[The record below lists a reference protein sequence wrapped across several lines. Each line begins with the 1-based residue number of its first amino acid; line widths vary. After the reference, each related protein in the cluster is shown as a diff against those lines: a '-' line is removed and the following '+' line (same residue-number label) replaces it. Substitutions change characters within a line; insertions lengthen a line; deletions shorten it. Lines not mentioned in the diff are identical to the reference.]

1 MDIKSKSSRI
11 IGSIILTFIV
21 IIMAGVVVSSYDHFW
36 NVIEAK
42 KENPY
47 EEYWFN
53 DYLHRNAYS
62 LYMIVAEE
70 RAGKDLKPSE
80 VYLNL
85 EDKETSKENT
95 SSEQSEASVI
105 NEHTSTVSEQ
115 SETSVIN
122 DQDYVDYDYEDAY
135 SVESMIRDFNY
146 WIYEMKDET
155 VDRNNNLKYQ
165 VVDNKTEKVVTSY
178 DWNFSE
184 KTKDEYDF
192 YATIVFDK
200 QGKVSV
206 KDAYNANETDI
217 VQRLSDFALQFNEFD
232 DSYWNDSYSINPIK
246 DTTFQ
251 YAVPK
256 VLEPYDSIYW
266 QQYYSFTFYENSGF
280 PFVILAAAVIIVF
293 IALILSSKKLCRVG
307 TGIIAKIPVELL
319 VAAGALDIVLVIG
332 MSEVINYTHNG
343 QLAEYLISIGFSDK
357 LVPFLH
363 IGAWAIIFGVVAIIT
378 LSIKQLFVKG
388 FKRYCKENVLIIRI
402 IIWCLKKIKYF
413 INKITEIDVDD
424 TVNKFLFKVLALNFI
439 ILTIFCSIWFFGI
452 AGLIVYTI
460 AMFFFLQNKIK
471 KLKEDYD
478 SIMDI
483 TDSLAKGNL
492 NVTEERD
499 LGIFEPMKT
508 NLTMIQGGFK
518 NAVEEELKS
527 QNMKNELI
535 TNVSHDLK
543 TPLTAIITYVDLLKN
558 EEITEEER
566 KSYIETLDKKS
577 QRLKHLIE
585 DLFEVS
591 KANSGNMEVS
601 LATVDVLSLIKQAEL
616 ELGEKLEAVGIEICI
631 RSNEE
636 KIYLELDGQK
646 SYRIFE
652 NLFGNIVKYSMPN
665 RKAYVDVITS
675 DSATR
680 IEVKNM
686 SKEELDFDTSEIT
699 ERFVR
704 GDKSRNSEGSGLG
717 LAIVKSL
724 VELQGGQFQ
733 IVVDGDL
740 FKAIIIFENKKYE
753 TDTN

>member
-11 IGSIILTFIV
+11 IGSIILTFVV
-21 IIMAGVVVSSYDHFW
+21 IIMAGVVVTTYDHFW
-36 NVIEAK
+36 NVVDNRT
-42 KENPY
+42 ENPY
-47 EEYWFN
+47 EEYQFN
-53 DYLHRNAYS
+53 SYLQRSAYS
-62 LYMIVAEE
+62 LYMDVAEE
-70 RAGKDLKPSE
+70 RAGKDLKPSDI
-80 VYLNL
+80 YLNI
-85 EDKETSKENT
+85 EDQETSEENT
-95 SSEQSEASVI
+95 S
-105 NEHTSTVSEQ
+105 TDSEQ
-115 SETSVIN
+115 SETAVIN
-122 DQDYVDYDYEDAY
+122 DSVYVDYEDTY
-135 SVESMIRDFNY
+135 STESMIRDFNDFLDG
-146 WIYEMKDET
+146 IKDDT
-155 VDRNNNLKYQ
+155 VWGNKNLKYQ
-165 VVDNKTEKVVTSY
+165 VVDNKTGKVVTSY
-178 DWNFSE
+178 DWTFSE
-184 KTKDEYDF
+184 KTKEKYDF
-192 YATIVFDK
+192 YVTIVFDK
-200 QGKVSV
+200 QGKISI
-206 KDAYNANETDI
+206 KDAYNVNESEL
-217 VQRLSDFALQFNEFD
+217 VQRLSEFIIQYD
-232 DSYWNDSYSINPIK
+232 DSYWGSSYSIKPIV
-246 DTTFQ
+246 DTTFN

-256 VLEPYDSIYW
+256 ELQPYDPIYW
-266 QQYYSFTFYENSGF
+266 QQQMGYRHMFYENSGF
-280 PFVILAAAVIIVF
+280 PFVILGAAVIIMF
-293 IALILSSKKLCRVG
+293 IALLLSSKKICRVG
-307 TGIIAKIPVELL
+307 TGITSKIPAELL
-319 VAAGALDIVLVIG
+319 TAAGVIDVAFFVV
-332 MSEVINYTHNG
+332 MSEIIYLTHTG
-343 QLAEYLISIGFSDK
+343 QLAEYLVSIGFSDK

-402 IIWCLKKIKYF
+402 INWCLKKVKNC
-413 INKITEIDVDD
+413 INKITEINVDD

-460 AMFFFLQNKIK
+460 AMFFFLQNKTK

-492 NVTEERD
+492 NVTEKRD

-508 NLTMIQGGFK
+508 NLTKIQGGFK

-558 EEITEEER
+558 EAITEEER

-652 NLFGNIVKYSMPN
+652 NLFGNIVKYAMPN

-675 DSATR
+675 DSDTR

-740 FKAIIIFENKKYE
+740 FKAIITFENKKYE
-753 TDTN
+753 SDTN

>member
-1 MDIKSKSSRI
+1 M
-11 IGSIILTFIV
+11 LIV
-21 IIMAGVVVSSYDHFW
+21 AGRVVATYDYFW
-36 NVIEAK
+36 EVVDNKVES
-42 KENPY
+42 PY
-47 EEYWFN
+47 ESHWFTS
-53 DYLHRNAYS
+53 YLYQNAYS
-62 LYMIVAEE
+62 LYVDVAEE
-70 RAGKDLKPSE
+70 RAGKELTPSD
-80 VYLNL
+80 VYLNF
-85 EDKETSKENT
+85 SKEET
-95 SSEQSEASVI
+95 TQVEDSVK
-105 NEHTSTVSEQ
+105 N
-115 SETSVIN
+115 
-122 DQDYVDYDYEDAY
+122 
-135 SVESMIRDFNY
+135 DFNA
-146 WIYEMKDET
+146 WIYETKSRTIEE
-155 VDRNNNLKYQ
+155 NHNLKYQ
-165 VVDNKTEKVVTSY
+165 VVDNSTGEVVTSY
-178 DWNFSE
+178 DWTFSE
-184 KTKDEYDF
+184 DTKDEYDS
-192 YATIVFDK
+192 YLTLVFDE

-206 KDAYNANETDI
+206 EEAYNIDI
-217 VQRLSDFALQFNEFD
+217 EFLINQVRTFGLQYEDMN
-232 DSYWNDSYSINPIK
+232 SGISYSVNPIV
-246 DTTFQ
+246 DTTFH

-256 VLEPYDSIYW
+256 ELEPYDTIYW
-266 QQYYSFTFYENSGF
+266 QQQGTYHNVFYSNSGF
-280 PFVILAAAVIIVF
+280 PFVILGATLFIII
-293 IALILSSKKLCRVG
+293 IALILSSKKLFKIG
-307 TGIIAKIPVELL
+307 TGITSKIPLEIV
-319 VAAGALDIVLVIG
+319 VGAGGLALGFAIC
-332 MSEVINYTHNG
+332 MSEIIYMTHTG
-343 QLAEYLISIGFSDK
+343 KLANYLISIGLSDK
-357 LVPFLH
+357 LVPLLH
-363 IGAWAIIFGVVAIIT
+363 IGAWSVIFGVVVIMT
-378 LSIKQLFVKG
+378 LSMKQVFVKG
-388 FKRYCKENVLIIRI
+388 FGRYCTENVLVIRI
-402 IIWCLKKIKYF
+402 INWCFKKTKIF
-413 INKITEIDVDD
+413 INKITEINVDD
-424 TVNKFLFKVLALNFI
+424 TVNKLLLKILGINFLVLTVL
-439 ILTIFCSIWFFGI
+439 CSIWFFGI
-452 AGLIVYTI
+452 AGLIIYTI
-460 AMFFFLQNKIK
+460 VMFFFLQKKVN

-478 SIMDI
+478 RIIEI

-508 NLTMIQGGFK
+508 NLTMIQGGFRA
-518 NAVEEELKS
+518 AVEEELKS
-527 QNMKNELI
+527 QSMKNELI

-558 EEITEEER
+558 EEITEEEK

-652 NLFGNIVKYSMPN
+652 NLFGNIVKYAMPN

-675 DSATR
+675 DSGTQ

-740 FKAIIIFENKKYE
+740 FKAIITFENKKYE
-753 TDTN
+753 ADSN

>member
-11 IGSIILTFIV
+11 IGSIILTFVV
-21 IIMAGVVVSSYDHFW
+21 IITAGVVVTTYDHFW
-36 NVIEAK
+36 DVVDNRT
-42 KENPY
+42 ENPY
-47 EEYWFN
+47 EEYWFS
-53 DYLHRNAYS
+53 DYLQRSAYS
-62 LYMIVAEE
+62 LYMDVAEE
-70 RAGKDLKPSE
+70 RAGEDLKPSDI
-80 VYLNL
+80 YLNIEKEATL
-85 EDKETSKENT
+85 EEKE
-95 SSEQSEASVI
+95 
-105 NEHTSTVSEQ
+105 VSEQ
-115 SETSVIN
+115 SETTVIN
-122 DQDYVDYDYEDAY
+122 EQDYVDYTYEDTY
-135 SVESMIRDFNY
+135 STESMIRDFNELLNG
-146 WIYEMKDET
+146 IKDDT
-155 VDRNNNLKYQ
+155 VLGNRNLKYQ
-165 VVDNKTEKVVTSY
+165 VVDNKTGKVVTSY
-178 DWNFSE
+178 DWTFSK
-184 KTKDEYDF
+184 KTKDEYNC
-192 YATIVFDK
+192 YVTVVFDE
-200 QGKVSV
+200 QGKISI
-206 KDAYNANETDI
+206 KDAYNVNESNI
-217 VQRLSDFALQFNEFD
+217 IQQLSDFIIQYD
-232 DSYWNDSYSINPIK
+232 DSYWDSYYSIKPIV
-246 DTTFQ
+246 DTTFY

-256 VLEPYDSIYW
+256 ELQAYDSIYW
-266 QQYYSFTFYENSGF
+266 QQQMGYRHIFYEKSGF
-280 PFVILAAAVIIVF
+280 PFVILGAAVIIMF
-293 IALILSSKKLCRVG
+293 IALLLSSKKICRVG
-307 TGIIAKIPVELL
+307 TGITSKIPAELL
-319 VAAGALDIVLVIG
+319 TAAGAIDVGFVVV
-332 MSEVINYTHNG
+332 MSEIIYLTHTG

-363 IGAWAIIFGVVAIIT
+363 IGAWSIIFGVVAIIT

-402 IIWCLKKIKYF
+402 INWCLKKVKYC
-413 INKITEIDVDD
+413 INKITEINVDD

-460 AMFFFLQNKIK
+460 AMFFFLQNKTK

-492 NVTEERD
+492 NVTEKRD

-508 NLTMIQGGFK
+508 NLTKIQGGFK

-558 EEITEEER
+558 EAITEEER

-652 NLFGNIVKYSMPN
+652 NLFGNIVKYAMPN
-665 RKAYVDVITS
+665 RKAYVDVVTS
-675 DSATR
+675 DSDTR

-740 FKAIIIFENKKYE
+740 FKAIITFKNKKYE
-753 TDTN
+753 SDTN

>member
-11 IGSIILTFIV
+11 IGSIILTFVV
-21 IIMAGVVVSSYDHFW
+21 IITAGAVVTTYDHFW
-36 NVIEAK
+36 DVVDNK

-53 DYLHRNAYS
+53 DYLNRNAYS
-62 LYMIVAEE
+62 LYMDVAEE
-70 RAGKDLKPSE
+70 RAGKDLKPSD
-80 VYLNL
+80 VYLNI
-85 EDKETSKENT
+85 ENEETSKENPGNKN
-95 SSEQSEASVI
+95 SASEDVNTEVTQRGATIEDSTQ
-105 NEHTSTVSEQ
+105 NETV
-115 SETSVIN
+115 VIN
-122 DQDYVDYDYEDAY
+122 DSDYVDYDYQDMY
-135 SVESMIRDFNY
+135 STESMIRDFNDTLY
-146 WIYEMKDET
+146 GIKGDT
-155 VDRNNNLKYQ
+155 VLANQNLKYQ
-165 VVDNKTEKVVTSY
+165 VVDNKTGKVVTSY
-178 DWNFSE
+178 DWTFSE

-192 YATIVFDK
+192 YVTVVFDE
-200 QGKVSV
+200 QGKISV
-206 KDAYNANETDI
+206 KDAYNVNESEL
-217 VQRLSDFALQFNEFD
+217 VQRLSDFIIQYNGSHWEG
-232 DSYWNDSYSINPIK
+232 SYSIKPIV
-246 DTTFQ
+246 DTTFS

-256 VLEPYDSIYW
+256 ELQAYDSIYW
-266 QQYYSFTFYENSGF
+266 QQQMGYRHMFYENSGF
-280 PFVILAAAVIIVF
+280 PFVILGAAVIIMF
-293 IALILSSKKLCRVG
+293 IALLLSSKKICRVG
-307 TGIIAKIPVELL
+307 TGITSTIPLEII
-319 VAAGALDIVLVIG
+319 VAAGTLAFGLAIS
-332 MSEVINYTHNG
+332 MSEIIYLTHTG
-343 QLAEYLISIGFSDK
+343 KLAEYLISIGFPDK
-357 LVPFLH
+357 LIPFLH
-363 IGAWAIIFGVVAIIT
+363 IGAWATIFGVVAIIT

-388 FKRYCKENVLIIRI
+388 FRRYCKENVLIIRI
-402 IIWCLKKIKYF
+402 INWCLRKVKYF
-413 INKITEIDVDD
+413 INKITEINVDD

-460 AMFFFLQNKIK
+460 AMFFFLQNKTK

-499 LGIFEPMKT
+499 LGVFEPIKT
-508 NLTMIQGGFK
+508 NLTRIQDGFK
-518 NAVEEELKS
+518 KAVEEELKS
-527 QNMKNELI
+527 QNMKTELI

-577 QRLKHLIE
+577 QRLKQLIE

-591 KANSGNMEVS
+591 KANSGNMEVN

-616 ELGEKLEAVGIEICI
+616 ELSEKLEGVGIEVCI

-652 NLFGNIVKYSMPN
+652 NLFGNLVKYAMPN
-665 RKAYVDVITS
+665 RKAYVDVISTGS
-675 DSATR
+675 VTQ

-686 SKEELDFDTSEIT
+686 SKEELDFDTGVIT

-724 VELQGGQFQ
+724 VELQGGRFE
-733 IVVDGDL
+733 IVIDGDL
-740 FKAIIIFENKKYE
+740 FKAIITFENKK
-753 TDTN
+753 

>member
-11 IGSIILTFIV
+11 IGSIILTFVV
-21 IIMAGVVVSSYDHFW
+21 IITAGAVVTTYDHFW
-36 NVIEAK
+36 DVVDNK

-53 DYLHRNAYS
+53 DYLNRNAYS
-62 LYMIVAEE
+62 LYMAVAEE
-70 RAGKDLKPSE
+70 RAGKELKPSDI
-80 VYLNL
+80 YLNI
-85 EDKETSKENT
+85 ENEETSKENPGNKN
-95 SSEQSEASVI
+95 SASEDVNTEVTQRGATMEDSTQ
-105 NEHTSTVSEQ
+105 NETV
-115 SETSVIN
+115 VIN
-122 DQDYVDYDYEDAY
+122 DSDYVDYDYQDMY
-135 SVESMIRDFNY
+135 STESMIRDFNDTLY
-146 WIYEMKDET
+146 GIKGDT
-155 VDRNNNLKYQ
+155 VLANQNLKYQ
-165 VVDNKTEKVVTSY
+165 VVDNKTGKVVTSY
-178 DWNFSE
+178 DWTFSE

-192 YATIVFDK
+192 YVTVVFDE
-200 QGKVSV
+200 QGKISV
-206 KDAYNANETDI
+206 KDGYNVNESEL
-217 VQRLSDFALQFNEFD
+217 VQRLSDFIVQYNE
-232 DSYWNDSYSINPIK
+232 SYWEGSYSINPIV
-246 DTTFQ
+246 DTTFN

-256 VLEPYDSIYW
+256 ELQAYDSIYW
-266 QQYYSFTFYENSGF
+266 QQQMGYRHMFYENSGF
-280 PFVILAAAVIIVF
+280 PFVILGAAVIIMF
-293 IALILSSKKLCRVG
+293 IALLLSSKKICRVG
-307 TGIIAKIPVELL
+307 TGITSKIPLEII
-319 VAAGALDIVLVIG
+319 VAAGTLAFGLAIS
-332 MSEVINYTHNG
+332 MSEIIYLTHTG
-343 QLAEYLISIGFSDK
+343 KLAEYLISIGFPDK
-357 LVPFLH
+357 LIPFLH
-363 IGAWAIIFGVVAIIT
+363 IGAWATIFGVVAIIT

-388 FKRYCKENVLIIRI
+388 FRRYCKENVLIIRI
-402 IIWCLKKIKYF
+402 INWCLRKVKYF
-413 INKITEIDVDD
+413 INKITEINVDD
-424 TVNKFLFKVLALNFI
+424 TVNKFLFKILALNFI

-460 AMFFFLQNKIK
+460 AMFFFLQKKSQKIK
-471 KLKEDYD
+471 DDYD
-478 SIMDI
+478 SIMEI

-499 LGIFEPMKT
+499 LGVFEPMKT
-508 NLTMIQGGFK
+508 NLTRIQGGFK
-518 NAVEEELKS
+518 KAVEEELKS
-527 QNMKNELI
+527 QNMKTELI

-566 KSYIETLDKKS
+566 KSYIDTLDKKS

-591 KANSGNMEVS
+591 KANSGNMEVN

-616 ELGEKLEAVGIEICI
+616 ELSEKLEEVGIEVCI

-652 NLFGNIVKYSMPN
+652 NLFGNLVKYAMPN
-665 RKAYVDVITS
+665 RKAYVDVVSTGS
-675 DSATR
+675 VTQ

-724 VELQGGQFQ
+724 VELQGGRFE
-733 IVVDGDL
+733 IVIDGDL
-740 FKAIIIFENKKYE
+740 FKAIITFEN
-753 TDTN
+753 

>member
-11 IGSIILTFIV
+11 IGSIILTFVV
-21 IIMAGVVVSSYDHFW
+21 IITAGVVVTSYDHFW
-36 NVIEAK
+36 NVVDNRT
-42 KENPY
+42 ENPY
-47 EEYWFN
+47 EEYWFS
-53 DYLHRNAYS
+53 DYLQRSVYS
-62 LYMIVAEE
+62 LYMDVAEE
-70 RAGKDLKPSE
+70 RAGEDLKPSDI
-80 VYLNL
+80 YLNIEKEETL
-85 EDKETSKENT
+85 EEKED
-95 SSEQSEASVI
+95 
-105 NEHTSTVSEQ
+105 SEQ
-115 SETSVIN
+115 SETTVIN
-122 DQDYVDYDYEDAY
+122 EQDYVDYTYEDTY
-135 SVESMIRDFNY
+135 STESRIRDFNDLLNG
-146 WIYEMKDET
+146 IKDDT
-155 VDRNNNLKYQ
+155 VLGNRNLKYQ
-165 VVDNKTEKVVTSY
+165 VVDNKTGKVVTSY
-178 DWNFSE
+178 DWTFSK
-184 KTKDEYDF
+184 KTKDEYNC
-192 YATIVFDK
+192 YVTVVFDE
-200 QGKVSV
+200 QGKISI
-206 KDAYNANETDI
+206 KDAYNVNESEL
-217 VQRLSDFALQFNEFD
+217 VQRLSDFIIQ
-232 DSYWNDSYSINPIK
+232 YNDLDWESSYSINPIV
-246 DTTFQ
+246 DTTFY

-256 VLEPYDSIYW
+256 ELQVYDTIYW
-266 QQYYSFTFYENSGF
+266 QQQVMYRHLFYENSGF
-280 PFVILAAAVIIVF
+280 PFVILGATLIIMI
-293 IALILSSKKLCRVG
+293 IALILSSKKLCKVG
-307 TGIIAKIPVELL
+307 TGITSKIPVELL
-319 VAAGALDIVLVIG
+319 TAAGVLDIGFAIC
-332 MSEVINYTHNG
+332 MSEIIYFTHTG
-343 QLAEYLISIGFSDK
+343 ELAEYLISIGFSDK

-363 IGAWAIIFGVVAIIT
+363 IGAWSIIFGVVAIIT

-388 FKRYCKENVLIIRI
+388 FKRYCKENILIIRI
-402 IIWCLKKIKYF
+402 INWCLKKVKNC
-413 INKITEIDVDD
+413 INKITEINVDD

-460 AMFFFLQNKIK
+460 AMFFFLQNKTK
-471 KLKEDYD
+471 KLKEDYE

-492 NVTEERD
+492 NVTEKRD

-508 NLTMIQGGFK
+508 NLTKIQGGFK

-652 NLFGNIVKYSMPN
+652 NLFGNIVKYAMPN
-665 RKAYVDVITS
+665 RKAYVDVVTS
-675 DSATR
+675 DSDTR

-740 FKAIIIFENKKYE
+740 FKAIITFENKKYE
-753 TDTN
+753 SDTN

>member
-11 IGSIILTFIV
+11 IGSIILTFVV
-21 IIMAGVVVSSYDHFW
+21 IIMAGVVVNSYDHFW
-36 NVIEAK
+36 NVIEDK

-53 DYLHRNAYS
+53 DYLQRNAYS
-62 LYMIVAEE
+62 LYMAVAEE
-70 RAGKDLKPSE
+70 RAGKDLKPSDI
-80 VYLNL
+80 YLNI
-85 EDKETSKENT
+85 EEQETSEKNRSTENT
-95 SSEQSEASVI
+95 GNLESESEDI
-105 NEHTSTVSEQ
+105 NKEVTRRNVSKEDSTQ
-115 SETSVIN
+115 NETVVIN
-122 DQDYVDYDYEDAY
+122 DSDYVDYTYEDMY
-135 SVESMIRDFNY
+135 STEYMISDFNNCL
-146 WIYEMKDET
+146 YEMKDET

-165 VVDNKTEKVVTSY
+165 VVDNKTGKVVTSY
-178 DWNFSE
+178 DWTFSE

-200 QGKVSV
+200 QGKISV
-206 KDAYNANETDI
+206 KDAYNVNETDI
-217 VQRLSDFALQFNEFD
+217 VQRLSDFALQFD
-232 DSYWNDSYSINPIK
+232 DSYWNDSYSINPIE

-266 QQYYSFTFYENSGF
+266 QQYYRFSFYENSGF
-280 PFVILAAAVIIVF
+280 LFGVLGATFIIMI
-293 IALILSSKKLCRVG
+293 IALVLSSKKLCRVG
-307 TGIIAKIPVELL
+307 TGITSKIPVELL
-319 VAAGALDIVLVIG
+319 GAAGVLDIVFVIG
-332 MSEVINYTHNG
+332 MSEVIYLTHNG
-343 QLAEYLISIGFSDK
+343 KLAENLISIGITDQ
-357 LVPFLH
+357 LIPFLH
-363 IGAWAIIFGVVAIIT
+363 IGAWATIFGVVAIIT

-388 FKRYCKENVLIIRI
+388 FKRYCIENILIIRI
-402 IIWCLKKIKYF
+402 INWCLRKVKHF
-413 INKITEIDVDD
+413 INKFTEIDVND

-460 AMFFFLQNKIK
+460 AIFFFLQKKTK

-478 SIMDI
+478 SIMEI

-508 NLTMIQGGFK
+508 KLTMIQGGFK

-577 QRLKHLIE
+577 QRLKQLIE

-616 ELGEKLEAVGIEICI
+616 ELGEKLEEVGIEICI

-652 NLFGNIVKYSMPN
+652 NLFGNIVKYAMPN

-675 DSATR
+675 DSGTQ

-686 SKEELDFDTSEIT
+686 SKEELDFDTGEIT

-724 VELQGGQFQ
+724 VELQGGRFD
-733 IVVDGDL
+733 IVIDGDL
-740 FKAIIIFENKKYE
+740 FKAIIRFE
-753 TDTN
+753 